1 MHATML
7 MIYISYDR
15 PVIGNCC
22 LLSGY
27 CKVLCENTPCTAL
40 YNVLIQET
48 QLAVGIT
55 G

>member
-1 MHATML
+1 ML

-15 PVIGNCC
+15 PVIGHCC

-27 CKVLCENTPCTAL
+27 CRVLCENIMPCTAL
-40 YNVLIQET
+40 YNAQET
-48 QLAVGIT
+48 QLAVGTT

>member
-15 PVIGNCC
+15 PVIGHCC

-27 CKVLCENTPCTAL
+27 CAVLCENIPCTAL
-40 YNVLIQET
+40 YNNAKET

>member
-1 MHATML
+1 MYATML

-15 PVIGNCC
+15 PVIGHCC

-27 CKVLCENTPCTAL
+27 CTVLCENIPCTAL
-40 YNVLIQET
+40 YNAQET

>member
-1 MHATML
+1 ML
-7 MIYISYDR
+7 MICISYDR
-15 PVIGNCC
+15 PVIGHCC

>member
-1 MHATML
+1 ML

-15 PVIGNCC
+15 PVIGHCC

-27 CKVLCENTPCTAL
+27 CAVLCENMPCTAL
-40 YNVLIQET
+40 YNAQET